1 MTLQRRINALPPQI
15 WLGTMLIAL
24 HAGLAWDFQSMWSRA
39 FLLAHMGLF
48 LIWQPMWRG
57 EDNLGSRHV
66 VLIVLIAVLMVGFTN
81 WWLVAIWLA
90 VLFGLIGGNVP
101 GIRERRHRV
110 ASLLA
115 AVYLLAMLLVWVV
128 PKLFSV
134 QEATGPAVGI
144 LVRYGLLVLPVLII
158 LTRVE
163 RLVSDAP
170 HAVDLFYSVVLFLLV
185 AALVLGSFMIKE
197 LARTDYPM
205 ALAQTLL
212 WIAGV
217 LIGLSWLWNPHGG
230 FSGIGQVLSRY
241 LLSVGL
247 PFERWM
253 QGVANRAEQES
264 QPERFLVNSLHDML
278 ELPWLAGVRWQ
289 TKVDSGEFGEPS
301 KFDAELSYGEI
312 TLTFYTRWSLSPAL
326 LLHLKLL
333 TRLLAHFYDAKRREQ
348 QQRQNAY
355 TQAIYETGA
364 RLTHDV
370 KNLLQS
376 LTSLC
381 AAAQASEPEQAQQL
395 QALINRQLPQI
406 TQRLH
411 TTLDKLRAPGKRE
424 SATLLGAAQWWDAL
438 KSRHARSGVVFTAG
452 ALDADA
458 RLPADLFD
466 SVADNLI
473 QNALNK
479 GHGENNLRIEVTFA
493 CNDAPQLGV
502 TDAGAPVP
510 ASVARELF
518 DNPVPS
524 RTGLGIGLYQAAKQ
538 AAQHGYRLVLAANEP
553 GCVRF
558 ELARDQ

>member
-1 MTLQRRINALPPQI
+1 MSVPRRIAALPPQI
-15 WLGTMLIAL
+15 WLGAMLIAL
-24 HAGLAWDFQSMWSRA
+24 HAGLAWDFGTTWSRA

-66 VLIVLIAVLMVGFTN
+66 VLIVLIAALMVGFSN
-81 WWLVAIWLA
+81 WWFVAIWLA

-101 GIRERRHRV
+101 GIRERRHRI

-134 QEATGPAVGI
+134 QEVTGLAVDI
-144 LVRYGLLVLPVLII
+144 LVRYGLLVLPVLIV

-163 RLVSDAP
+163 RFVSDTP
-170 HAVDLFYSVVLFLLV
+170 HAVDLFYSVVLFLMV

-197 LARTDYPM
+197 VARTDYPM

-230 FSGIGQVLSRY
+230 FSGIGQLLSRY

-253 QGVANRAEQES
+253 QGVANRAEQED
-264 QPERFLVNSLHDML
+264 QPEQFLVNSLHDML

-289 TKVDSGEFGEPS
+289 SKAARGEFGEPS
-301 KFDAELSYGEI
+301 KFDAELSYGDL

-348 QQRQNAY
+348 HQRQNAY

-381 AAAQASEPEQAQQL
+381 AAAQGSSPDEAQQL

-411 TTLDKLRAPGKRE
+411 TTLDKLRAPAKPE
-424 SATLLGAAQWWDAL
+424 SAAMISAAQWWEAL
-438 KSRHARSGVVFTAG
+438 RSRHARSAVVFSAG
-452 ALDADA
+452 DVAPAA
-458 RLPADLFD
+458 RVPADLFD

-479 GHGENNLRIEVTFA
+479 AHGNPGLRIEVSFD
-493 CNDAPQLGV
+493 CNDAPRLGV

-510 ASVARELF
+510 QTVARQLF
-518 DNPVPS
+518 DTPVPS
-524 RTGLGIGLYQAAKQ
+524 QTGLGIGLYQAAKQ
-538 AAQHGYRLVLAANEP
+538 AAQHGYRLGLAVNEQ

-558 ELARDQ
+558 ELARA

>member
-1 MTLQRRINALPPQI
+1 
-15 WLGTMLIAL
+15 MLLAL
-24 HAGLAWDFQSMWSRA
+24 HAALAWDFDSAWSRA
-39 FLLAHMGLF
+39 FLLAHIGLF

-57 EDNLGSRHV
+57 ELSLDPRHV
-66 VLIVLIAVLMVGFTN
+66 WLIVVIGGVLVGFTN
-81 WWLVAIWLA
+81 WWLMAIWLA
-90 VLFGLIGGNVP
+90 VLFSLIGGNVP

-128 PKLFSV
+128 PKLFS
-134 QEATGPAVGI
+134 APGGGGPAVDI
-144 LVRYGLLVLPVLII
+144 LVRYGLLFLPVLIVV
-158 LTRVE
+158 TRVE

-170 HAVDLFYSVVLFLLV
+170 HAVDLFYSVMLFLLV

-205 ALAQTLL
+205 ALAQTLFC
-212 WIAGV
+212 IALL
-217 LIGLSWLWNPHGG
+217 LIALSWLWNPHGG
-230 FSGIGQVLSRY
+230 FSGIGQLLSRY

-253 QGVANRAEQES
+253 QNVAQRAEHDD

-289 TKVDSGEFGEPS
+289 SKGDSGEFGEPS
-301 KFDAELSYGEI
+301 NFDAELSYREL

-333 TRLLAHFYDAKRREQ
+333 TRLLSHFYDAKRREEM
-348 QQRQNAY
+348 QRQNAY
-355 TQAIYETGA
+355 TQAIHETGA

-381 AAAQASEPEQAQQL
+381 AAAEASAPEQATDL

-411 TTLDKLRAPGKRE
+411 VTLDKLRAPGRTE
-424 SATLLGAAQWWDAL
+424 GATALGAAQWWDAL
-438 KSRHARSGVVFTAG
+438 KARYARSDVVFATG
-452 ALDADA
+452 AIAPQA
-458 RLPADLFD
+458 RVPAELFD

-479 GHGENNLRIEVTFA
+479 GYGEKDFRVEVYFSCADTPCLR
-493 CNDAPQLGV
+493 V
-502 TDAGAPVP
+502 TDVGGPVPAAVARRLFDAPVP
-510 ASVARELF
+510 SQ
-518 DNPVPS
+518 
-524 RTGLGIGLYQAAKQ
+524 TGLGIGLYQAGRQ
-538 AAQHGYRLVLAANEP
+538 AAQQGYRLALAINEP
-553 GCVRF
+553 GRVRF
-558 ELARDQ
+558 ELALA

>member
-1 MTLQRRINALPPQI
+1 
-15 WLGTMLIAL
+15 MLLAL
-24 HAGLAWDFQSMWSRA
+24 HAALAWDFDSTWSRA
-39 FLLAHMGLF
+39 FLLAHVGLF

-57 EDNLGSRHV
+57 EGSLSAGHAG
-66 VLIVLIAVLMVGFTN
+66 LIVLIGVALVGFTN
-81 WWLVAIWLA
+81 WWLMAIWLA
-90 VLFGLIGGNVP
+90 VLFSLIGGNVP
-101 GIRERRHRV
+101 GIRERRHRL

-128 PKLFSV
+128 PNLFSV
-134 QEATGPAVGI
+134 PNGGGPAVEL
-144 LVRYGLLVLPVLII
+144 LVRYGLLFLPVLIV

-163 RLVSDAP
+163 RVVSETP
-170 HAVDLFYSVVLFLLV
+170 HAVDLFYSVMLFLLV

-212 WIAGV
+212 VIASL
-217 LIGLSWLWNPHGG
+217 LIALSWLWNPHGG
-230 FSGIGQVLSRY
+230 FSGIGQLLSRY

-253 QGVANRAEQES
+253 QHVAQRAEQDE
-264 QPERFLVNSLHDML
+264 QPERFLVNSLRDML

-289 TKVDSGEFGEPS
+289 TKNESGEFGETS
-301 KFDAELSYGEI
+301 KFDAELSYREL

-348 QQRQNAY
+348 LQRQHAY
-355 TQAIYETGA
+355 AQAIHETGA

-381 AAAQASEPEQAQQL
+381 AAAQASGPDQAREL

-406 TQRLH
+406 AQRLH
-411 TTLDKLRAPGKRE
+411 ATLDKLRAPAKADTSE
-424 SATLLGAAQWWDAL
+424 PVSAVQWWEGL
-438 KSRHARSGVVFTAG
+438 KARYPRDDIVFASGPVSEHARV
-452 ALDADA
+452 
-458 RLPADLFD
+458 PADLFD

-479 GHGENNLRIEVTFA
+479 GRAEADFRVEVYFSCVGSPCLR
-493 CNDAPQLGV
+493 V
-502 TDAGAPVP
+502 TDVGGPVPTAVARRLFDAPVP
-510 ASVARELF
+510 SQ
-518 DNPVPS
+518 
-524 RTGLGIGLYQAAKQ
+524 TGLGIGLYQAAKQ
-538 AAQHGYRLVLAANEP
+538 AAQHGYRLALAVNEP
-553 GCVRF
+553 GQVRF
-558 ELARDQ
+558 ELGQGS

>member
-1 MTLQRRINALPPQI
+1 MTPWHQRIASLPPQI
-15 WLGTMLIAL
+15 WLGSMLLAL
-24 HAGLAWDFQSMWSRA
+24 HAALAWDFDSAWSRA
-39 FLLAHMGLF
+39 FLLAHIGLF

-57 EDNLGSRHV
+57 ERTLSARHGW
-66 VLIVLIAVLMVGFTN
+66 LIVLIGVALVGFTN
-81 WWLVAIWLA
+81 WWLMAIWLA
-90 VLFGLIGGNVP
+90 VLFSLIGGNVP

-128 PKLFSV
+128 PKLFS
-134 QEATGPAVGI
+134 APDDGGPAIDV
-144 LVRYGLLVLPVLII
+144 LVRYGLLFLPVLII

-163 RLVSDAP
+163 RLVSDTP
-170 HAVDLFYSVVLFLLV
+170 HAVDLFYSVMLFLLV
-185 AALVLGSFMIKE
+185 SALVLGSFMIKE

-205 ALAQTLL
+205 ALAQTLFC
-212 WIAGV
+212 IALL
-217 LIGLSWLWNPHGG
+217 LIALSWLWNPHGG
-230 FSGIGQVLSRY
+230 FSGIGQLLSRY

-253 QGVANRAEQES
+253 QSVANRAEHDG

-278 ELPWLAGVRWQ
+278 ELPWLSGVRWQ
-289 TKVDSGEFGEPS
+289 TKTDSGEFGEPS
-301 KFDAELSYGEI
+301 KFDAELSYREL

-348 QQRQNAY
+348 SQRQNAY
-355 TQAIYETGA
+355 TQAIHETGA

-381 AAAQASEPEQAQQL
+381 AAAEASGPEQATEL

-406 TQRLH
+406 AQRLH
-411 TTLDKLRAPGKRE
+411 VTLDKLRAPGRHDAPA
-424 SATLLGAAQWWDAL
+424 SIAAGQWWEAL
-438 KSRHARSGVVFTAG
+438 NSRYARSDVVFATG
-452 ALDADA
+452 PISPQA
-458 RLPADLFD
+458 RVPGELFD

-479 GHGENNLRIEVTFA
+479 GRGDTDFRVEVYFSCADTPCLR
-493 CNDAPQLGV
+493 V
-502 TDAGAPVP
+502 TDVGGPVPVAVAQQLFDAPVP
-510 ASVARELF
+510 SQ
-518 DNPVPS
+518 
-524 RTGLGIGLYQAAKQ
+524 TGLGIGLYQSAKQ
-538 AAQHGYRLVLAANEP
+538 AAQHGYRLALAINEP
-553 GCVRF
+553 GRVRF
-558 ELARDQ
+558 ELAQS